1 MKARKQKS
9 KSEFVVYVDKFKSLF
24 PSDAACLR
32 EFWRRTYNTDEA
44 YCQFCNTSQPD
55 FSFNKRSFKCRTC
68 KRKNSVTA
76 GTMFENVRLP
86 GPWLARIWFFE
97 NRVAISSN
105 QFSQLFKIA
114 PSTSMNI
121 FKKIMLSALETLPPP
136 DIPSSDFQCVLIK
149 RSSET
154 PANEHPRSELQ
165 SNANVEKVESV
176 PPPEL
181 EKNDALI
188 FDLLQ
193 LGSRLSIDQLLS
205 RSLLGISE
213 LAASLWT
220 LCDLGLVTRLPGDL
234 HERVEKPSRPSMDG
248 LSPERLAQVRAAITF
263 IRSTNHGISRKYV
276 QLYLCA
282 FAIISNHQKWN
293 SGALLRACCAAI
305 KTTDA
310 QVRAYVSPYYLSVA

>member
-1 MKARKQKS
+1 MKARKKKN
-9 KSEFVVYVDKFKSLF
+9 KSEFAVYLDKFKSLF
-24 PSDAACLR
+24 PSDADCLR
-32 EFWRRTYNTDEA
+32 EFWRRTYKTDVA
-44 YCQFCNTSQPD
+44 FCQFCNTSQPD
-55 FSFNKRSFKCRTC
+55 FKFNKRSFKCGMC

-86 GPWLARIWFFE
+86 SPWLARIWFFE
-97 NRVAISSN
+97 NKVAISSN

-114 PSTSMNI
+114 PSTAMNI
-121 FKKIMLSALETLPPP
+121 FKKIMLSALEALPPP
-136 DIPSSDFQCVLIK
+136 DIPSSDFECVLIK
-149 RSSET
+149 RSAET

-165 SNANVEKVESV
+165 TNADVGKFFSES
-176 PPPEL
+176 PPAL

-220 LCDLGLVTRLPGDL
+220 LCDLRLIKRLPGDL

-248 LSPERLAQVRAAITF
+248 LSPDRCAQVRAAIKF
-263 IRSTNHGISRKYV
+263 IRSTSHGISRKYV

-282 FAIISNHQKWN
+282 FAIISNPQKWN
-293 SGALLRACCAAI
+293 SGALLRACCGAT